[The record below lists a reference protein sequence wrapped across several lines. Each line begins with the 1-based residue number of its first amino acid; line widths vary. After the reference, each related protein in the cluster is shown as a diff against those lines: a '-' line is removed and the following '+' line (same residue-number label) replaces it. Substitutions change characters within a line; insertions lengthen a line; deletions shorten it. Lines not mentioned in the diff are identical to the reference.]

1 MFPTGT
7 PTSLFQG
14 VITLFHRS
22 LPKFRG
28 AEKEEKKKGGMG
40 DVTSL
45 QRRRDEL
52 TRVING
58 DERVYQ
64 QLRPVKISRRS
75 PDENY

>member
-7 PTSLFQG
+7 PTSLFQE

-52 TRVING
+52 ARVING